1 MLSSDGLALLHDSM
15 AAHVAAGHLP
25 GLVTLVAHGD
35 ELHVDTIGSPSFGS
49 DAPLR
54 RDAIFRIASLT
65 KPITAAATLSLV
77 DEGLLRL
84 AQPIDELLPELANRR
99 VLRAIDAELD
109 DTVPAK
115 RPITLED
122 LLSYRLGFGS
132 VMAPP
137 GSYPIQR
144 AEAELGLH
152 SIGGPPWPPV
162 GHDPDG
168 WMAALGSLPLMHQP
182 GERWLYNTSAQ
193 VLGVLLARA
202 CGRDLESVLRERI
215 LDPLGMADTGFTVP
229 AEQLGRLTTA
239 YRPDPETG
247 QLWVLDDPADSWW
260 SRPTSFPDASGWLVS
275 TIDDYWSFVSMLLA
289 GGSRPRRARASPGD
303 GRADDDGPPDP
314 RPAGGLGAVSGRA
327 RRLGPGPGGA
337 GRRCRSPEASLRD
350 RLDRRQRHGLAIE
363 RSKRRH
369 GHPVRPARPH
379 ITHARAAG
387 RGLLVRGQRGL
398 CGRLTP
404 AAYAASA

>member
-1 MLSSDGLALLHDSM
+1 MLSGDGLALLHDSM

-35 ELHVDTIGSPSFGS
+35 DLHVDTIGSPSFGS

-65 KPITAAATLSLV
+65 KPITAAATLSLI

-84 AQPIDELLPELANRR
+84 EQPVDELLPELADRR

-109 DTVPAK
+109 DTVPAE

-122 LLSYRLGFGS
+122 LLSYRFGLGS

-162 GHDPDG
+162 AHDPDR
-168 WMAALGSLPLMHQP
+168 WMAALGSLPLMFQP
-182 GERWLYNTSAQ
+182 GQQWLYNTSAQ

-215 LDPLGMADTGFTVP
+215 LDPLEMADTGFTVP
-229 AEQLGRLTTA
+229 AAQLGRLTTA

-260 SRPTSFPDASGWLVS
+260 SSPTSFPDAGGWLVS

-289 GGSRPRRARASPGD
+289 GGTGPD
-303 GRADDDGPPDP
+303 GRVLSPETVALMTADRLTPHQRAASAQFLGEHGGWGLGLQVPAAGAGHLVLPCGIGWTGGSGTTW
-314 RPAGGLGAVSGRA
+314 RSSAGGGVTGILF
-327 RRLGPGPGGA
+327 
-337 GRRCRSPEASLRD
+337 
-350 RLDRRQRHGLAIE
+350 
-363 RSKRRH
+363 
-369 GHPVRPARPH
+369 
-379 ITHARAAG
+379 
-387 RGLLVRGQRGL
+387 GQRGL
-398 CGRLTP
+398 TSPVPEPLAVDFWAGVN
-404 AAYAASA
+404 AASAAA